1 MLDHPIG
8 GSGRCWRRT
17 TFPDLQDKKEQTM
30 NTQRSLTRPR
40 TVTVLG
46 LTVGGLGIGILWA
59 SGVEFPIYPPP
70 GIVILLAGALFVG
83 LAPWRWAPG
92 VGAFLGLFVFAGFLI
107 SPTGL
112 SNLFGKAGTGVA
124 IGQGIQVIGV
134 LSALIAGV
142 ITTRANYRKQ
152 AQAPR

>member
-1 MLDHPIG
+1 
-8 GSGRCWRRT
+8 
-17 TFPDLQDKKEQTM
+17 M

-46 LTVGGLGIGILWA
+46 LTVGGLGIAILWA

-134 LSALIAGV
+134 LTALIAGV
-142 ITTRANYRKQ
+142 ITTRANYRNQ